1 MSVSKDKAR
10 GTYYVQCRYRD
21 WQGKQCK
28 KTKRGFTSERAARK
42 WEHEFLLRIEGAPT
56 MTFADFYRVYRED
69 VSPRLRRS
77 TWNTKAAMIET
88 KILPYFE
95 AKPINEIA
103 STDVIAWENEL
114 MELRTSNGLPL
125 SPTYLHSICNQ
136 FSAIMS
142 HAVKHYGLAS
152 NPMHKVGKIGEKN
165 AEEMHFW
172 TKDEYL
178 RFSRELRD
186 KPASHM
192 AFEILYWCGLRVGE
206 LLALTPRD
214 FDFARRTVSVTKSYQ
229 RIGREDV
236 ITAPKTKKSVRTI
249 VMPEFLAEETRDYL
263 ACLRGIAEDERI
275 FRHTKSFLREEMRRG
290 CKACGMEPIRI
301 HDLRHSHVSL
311 LIELGYSALAI
322 ADRMGHESTEVTMR
336 YAHLFP
342 NKQQEMAADL
352 DIQRAASAGYN
363 PMRALKEAKD
373 DE

>member
-1 MSVSKDKAR
+1 
-10 GTYYVQCRYRD
+10 
-21 WQGKQCK
+21 
-28 KTKRGFTSERAARK
+28 
-42 WEHEFLLRIEGAPT
+42 

-69 VSPRLRRS
+69 VSLRLHRS

-95 AKPINEIA
+95 AKSINGLA

-125 SPTYLHSICNQ
+125 SPTYLHGICNQ

-142 HAVKHYGLAS
+142 HAVKHYSLAS
-152 NPMHKVGKIGEKN
+152 NPMRKVGKIGEKN
-165 AEEMHFW
+165 ADEMHFW

-186 KPASHM
+186 KPASYM

-206 LLALTPRD
+206 LLAITLCD
-214 FDFARRTVSVTKSYQ
+214 FDFVRRTLSVTKSYQ

-236 ITAPKTKKSVRTI
+236 ITAPKTRKSVRTI
-249 VMPEFLAEETRDYL
+249 VMPEFLAEEMRDYF
-263 ACLRGIAEDERI
+263 ACFRGIAEDERT
-275 FRHTKSFLREEMRRG
+275 FCYTKNFLRAEMRRG

-311 LIELGYSALAI
+311 LIKLW
-322 ADRMGHESTEVTMR
+322 
-336 YAHLFP
+336 LF
-342 NKQQEMAADL
+342 
-352 DIQRAASAGYN
+352 SAGY
-363 PMRALKEAKD
+363 R
-373 DE
+373 

>member
-42 WEHEFLLRIEGAPT
+42 WEHEFLLRIEGGADHDLRGLLPGLPRGRLPAP
-56 MTFADFYRVYRED
+56 APKHLEHQGRDDRDE
-69 VSPRLRRS
+69 
-77 TWNTKAAMIET
+77 
-88 KILPYFE
+88 ILPYFE
-95 AKPINEIA
+95 VKPINEIA

-136 FSAIMS
+136 FSTIMN

-214 FDFARRTVSVTKSYQ
+214 FDFARRTVSVTMSYQ

-263 ACLRGIAEDERI
+263 ACLPGIAEDERI

-322 ADRMGHESTEVTMR
+322 ADRMGHESTEVTCATR
-336 YAHLFP
+336 TCSRTSSRKWLPTLICGARQAP
-342 NKQQEMAADL
+342 DTT
-352 DIQRAASAGYN
+352 R
-363 PMRALKEAKD
+363 
-373 DE
+373 